1 MKPMMNGCM
10 RVIEKAEGVGEE
22 ELTAAGA
29 AIGADL
35 AILEYIRKCRV
46 CPGIFIPGAGREA
59 VRDSNESHSVYLAKK
74 RLFANVT
81 NLSHAIAY
89 VQAPFRVFEPE

>member
-1 MKPMMNGCM
+1 VKRPKP
-10 RVIEKAEGVGEE
+10 EE
-22 ELTAAGA
+22 ELTEARA

-35 AILEYIRKCRV
+35 AILEFIRKCRV
-46 CPGIFIPGAGREA
+46 CPDIFIPGAGREA
-59 VRDSNESHSVYLAKK
+59 VRDSNESHSAYLVKK

-89 VQAPFRVFEPE
+89 IWAPFSVFEPE